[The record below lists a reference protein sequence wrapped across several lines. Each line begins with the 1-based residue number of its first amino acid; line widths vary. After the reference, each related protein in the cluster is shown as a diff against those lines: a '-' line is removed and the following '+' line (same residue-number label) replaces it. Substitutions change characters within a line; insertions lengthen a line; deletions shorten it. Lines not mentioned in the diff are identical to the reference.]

1 MNTIKEQK
9 KIETEIET
17 LKKKINKIQ
26 RDLLN
31 ELNKVYERT
40 KAELDGS
47 LKELEKEKHVVHDL
61 KEKTV
66 KIRHLST
73 NTETFLRT
81 QQLRKRYSQDEKHT
95 SDLLRGI
102 KHMYLRLSVSPTVQS
117 LISEIASFGIVE
129 MINKPDKV
137 NVDEHKLSESRDQ
150 HFQGL

>member
-73 NTETFLRT
+73 NTETFLGT
-81 QQLRKRYSQDEKHT
+81 QQLRKRYSQD
-95 SDLLRGI
+95 
-102 KHMYLRLSVSPTVQS
+102 
-117 LISEIASFGIVE
+117 
-129 MINKPDKV
+129 
-137 NVDEHKLSESRDQ
+137 
-150 HFQGL
+150 